1 MKHFKFILPL
11 IFLVCTISARANSEK
26 FYTFSNS
33 HINNI
38 YQDSEGFMWIC
49 SEYGLNKFDG
59 QNVTTYYH
67 TNDSTSLVSN
77 SVLTVTEDRDGYL
90 WIGTADGIQRFNKAT
105 EKFESIK
112 LSYPHITSFN
122 YISSII
128 EDSKGNIWFSTSR
141 SGIVCLKNE
150 TREPI
155 YYLNTNSNI
164 CSNKINV
171 LFEDR
176 FGNIWIGSQDNGI
189 SILNTNTQSITSYR
203 HDPNNDKSLSS
214 NKIYSIVEAPSGNI
228 LVGTIDGG
236 IDLYDYTT
244 NTFTRNYIQCSDN
257 VYVLSNDSKKNIWIG
272 TDGAGLKYY
281 DFESQKIST
290 YQTNLQNIDFNR
302 LKIHDI
308 FEDKQGNIW
317 VAIYQKGVMMI
328 PPNPNRFKNIWFNPF
343 NPSQSIGTECALSVM
358 SDHNGDIWIGTDGDG
373 IYRLDRNRT
382 VKKHYHG
389 NSLHAKSILSIM
401 EDSSQNVWAASFLYG
416 LFKYNPGSDSFEH
429 ISLSHNGIEVKDINV
444 LYEGPDKK
452 IWIGTNQDGLVIF
465 DPQTKHADF
474 YQYNLMKTRGQI
486 LSNSIQAI
494 HIDNNG
500 NAWIGTSDAGIS
512 CYNLKNRTFTD
523 YNIANGKLANNSIY
537 SIRQDSFNNLWVG
550 TKGGLISISP
560 KGEAKVFTEKNGLA
574 NSTIYS
580 IEIDNS
586 NNLWIS
592 TCNGLSKYDTTSQLF
607 TNFFTSDGIANNE
620 FRRGA
625 SFHAKD
631 GKMYFGGTNGVTT
644 FVPFDSEN
652 STDLLNLV
660 LTDLY
665 IYNDPVE
672 IDDNG
677 ILTKALNNC
686 DKIYLRYD
694 VKNFSIGYSCI
705 EYNSPE
711 RVTYQ
716 VMLENFDQTWKE
728 QSLKS
733 RLITY
738 TNLKPGEYILRIK
751 ASLPGGPELERS
763 LKIIIT
769 PPFWLTWWAKVIYFL
784 LIVAIAYATTRYIR
798 KELQRKHNDLVKE
811 NDKKIMESKIQF
823 FTDISHEIRTPLT
836 LILSPI
842 EQLIKQAKNP
852 EDRHIFEMIDQNGKR
867 ILRLVNQ
874 VMELR
879 KLDKS
884 EVTLKAEKTDIK
896 AFLTTIFNS
905 FTEIAK
911 EKEIDYQL
919 TVNDP
924 MPEIWI
930 DHDKI
935 DKVIFNILSN
945 AFKYTPQKG
954 QISLKADIEDNKLCI
969 RVSDSGIGIPKE
981 YQESIFERFYQIPTE
996 HNISKIG
1003 TGIGLHLARR
1013 LAELHKG
1020 RLIVEQSSSNGTVF
1034 LLQLLCDDSY
1044 LKPEEKLTWSN
1055 NMELATITQPSAAD
1069 FIEKESEVS
1078 DNTKAHF
1085 SILIV
1090 EDDTD
1095 ILNYLSEI
1103 LGANYKISTATNGRI
1118 GLEKAIKEMPDCV
1131 ITDIM
1136 MPEMNGIELCKKIKT
1151 NTQTCHIPVIMLTA
1165 KTSVEQRVEGLAVG
1179 ADSYIPKPFNV
1190 EHLKTR
1196 INKLIELRQTM
1207 KDKFSGKLEIKE
1219 EDVKVKSTDERLIE
1233 RLEALVNKELANPA
1247 LSVELLSSE
1256 LGISRSQ
1263 LQRKLKQLTNQNPSD
1278 FIKTTRLRN
1287 ASFLL
1292 TQKGMSISETAYAT
1306 GFSSLSHFSN
1316 SFREFYG
1323 MSPSK
1328 YVEIHKKDTTDADT

>member
-1 MKHFKFILPL
+1 M
-11 IFLVCTISARANSEK
+11 
-26 FYTFSNS
+26 
-33 HINNI
+33 
-38 YQDSEGFMWIC
+38 
-49 SEYGLNKFDG
+49 
-59 QNVTTYYH
+59 
-67 TNDSTSLVSN
+67 
-77 SVLTVTEDRDGYL
+77 
-90 WIGTADGIQRFNKAT
+90 
-105 EKFESIK
+105 
-112 LSYPHITSFN
+112 
-122 YISSII
+122 
-128 EDSKGNIWFSTSR
+128 
-141 SGIVCLKNE
+141 
-150 TREPI
+150 
-155 YYLNTNSNI
+155 
-164 CSNKINV
+164 
-171 LFEDR
+171 
-176 FGNIWIGSQDNGI
+176 
-189 SILNTNTQSITSYR
+189 
-203 HDPNNDKSLSS
+203 
-214 NKIYSIVEAPSGNI
+214 
-228 LVGTIDGG
+228 
-236 IDLYDYTT
+236 
-244 NTFTRNYIQCSDN
+244 
-257 VYVLSNDSKKNIWIG
+257 
-272 TDGAGLKYY
+272 
-281 DFESQKIST
+281 
-290 YQTNLQNIDFNR
+290 
-302 LKIHDI
+302 
-308 FEDKQGNIW
+308 
-317 VAIYQKGVMMI
+317 
-328 PPNPNRFKNIWFNPF
+328 
-343 NPSQSIGTECALSVM
+343 
-358 SDHNGDIWIGTDGDG
+358 
-373 IYRLDRNRT
+373 
-382 VKKHYHG
+382 
-389 NSLHAKSILSIM
+389 
-401 EDSSQNVWAASFLYG
+401 
-416 LFKYNPGSDSFEH
+416 
-429 ISLSHNGIEVKDINV
+429 
-444 LYEGPDKK
+444 
-452 IWIGTNQDGLVIF
+452 
-465 DPQTKHADF
+465 
-474 YQYNLMKTRGQI
+474 
-486 LSNSIQAI
+486 
-494 HIDNNG
+494 
-500 NAWIGTSDAGIS
+500 
-512 CYNLKNRTFTD
+512 
-523 YNIANGKLANNSIY
+523 
-537 SIRQDSFNNLWVG
+537 
-550 TKGGLISISP
+550 
-560 KGEAKVFTEKNGLA
+560 
-574 NSTIYS
+574 
-580 IEIDNS
+580 
-586 NNLWIS
+586 
-592 TCNGLSKYDTTSQLF
+592 
-607 TNFFTSDGIANNE
+607 
-620 FRRGA
+620 
-625 SFHAKD
+625 
-631 GKMYFGGTNGVTT
+631 
-644 FVPFDSEN
+644 
-652 STDLLNLV
+652 
-660 LTDLY
+660 
-665 IYNDPVE
+665 
-672 IDDNG
+672 
-677 ILTKALNNC
+677 
-686 DKIYLRYD
+686 
-694 VKNFSIGYSCI
+694 
-705 EYNSPE
+705 
-711 RVTYQ
+711 
-716 VMLENFDQTWKE
+716 
-728 QSLKS
+728 
-733 RLITY
+733 
-738 TNLKPGEYILRIK
+738 
-751 ASLPGGPELERS
+751 GGPELERS

-1118 GLEKAIKEMPDCV
+1118 GLEKTIKEMPDCV
-1131 ITDIM
+1131 ISDIM